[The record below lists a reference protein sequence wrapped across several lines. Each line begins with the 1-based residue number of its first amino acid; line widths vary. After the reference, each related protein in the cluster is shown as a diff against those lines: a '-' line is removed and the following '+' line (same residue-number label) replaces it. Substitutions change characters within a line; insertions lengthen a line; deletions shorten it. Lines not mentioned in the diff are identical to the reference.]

1 MGGAS
6 VLPQQLV
13 EGAMTGDPA
22 EPFPSLG
29 EGGKME
35 VGRFTCQVLT
45 VGHTTHQGVEPGATI
60 AGADRDGLPGV
71 LTQRLQHRFAERYE
85 VRNEGL
91 GNTVVDARRLGCAGA
106 GKFGKL
112 EMRG

>member
-1 MGGAS
+1 M
-6 VLPQQLV
+6 LPQQLV

-29 EGGKME
+29 EGGK
-35 VGRFTCQVLT
+35 VKIGRLTCQVLA

-60 AGADRDGLPGV
+60 AGADDDGLAGV
-71 LTQRLQHRFAERYE
+71 LTEWLQHLLAEGNE
-85 VRNEGL
+85 VRDE
-91 GNTVVDARRLGCAGA
+91 RLGDAVVYTGCLGRLGA
-106 GKFGKL
+106 GKLRKL

>member
-1 MGGAS
+1 M
-6 VLPQQLV
+6 LPQQLV

-22 EPFPSLG
+22 EPYPSLG

-71 LTQRLQHRFAERYE
+71 LTERLQHRFAERYE
-85 VRNEGL
+85 VGNEGL

-106 GKFGKL
+106 GKF
-112 EMRG
+112 R

>member
-1 MGGAS
+1 M
-6 VLPQQLV
+6 Q
-13 EGAMTGDPA
+13 
-22 EPFPSLG
+22 
-29 EGGKME
+29 
-35 VGRFTCQVLT
+35 VGRLARQVLA
-45 VGHTTHQGVEPGATI
+45 VGHTAHQGVEPGATI

-71 LTQRLQHRFAERYE
+71 LAQRLQHRFAERYE
-85 VRNEGL
+85 VGNEDL

>member
-29 EGGKME
+29 EGGK
-35 VGRFTCQVLT
+35 VKIGRLTCQVLA

-60 AGADRDGLPGV
+60 AGADRDGLASVQAQG
-71 LTQRLQHRFAERYE
+71 LQHLFAERYE
-85 VRNEGL
+85 MRDVGL
-91 GNTVVDARRLGCAGA
+91 WDAVVNARRLGCAGA
-106 GKFGKL
+106 GKF
-112 EMRG
+112 R